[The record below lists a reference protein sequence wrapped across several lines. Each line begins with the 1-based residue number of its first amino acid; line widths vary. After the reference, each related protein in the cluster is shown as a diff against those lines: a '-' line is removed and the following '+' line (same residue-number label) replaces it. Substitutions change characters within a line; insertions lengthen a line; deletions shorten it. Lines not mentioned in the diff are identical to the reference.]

1 MRLAVFQRRPI
12 MGDPERAA
20 TIIADDLSWA
30 SKQSVDLALFPEGVL
45 TGHSYDPAT
54 IAAVAIKR
62 DGPELRTL
70 LGQLAPGH
78 PAAIVGA
85 FERRGGAIFNSAFAI
100 EEGAVTGRYAKA
112 HPNEPGVTAGDDCPV
127 FVRAGLTY
135 GINIC
140 ADANHPATAQRL
152 ADAGARLICY
162 PLNNWL
168 PIATADRWRERSIA
182 NLQAR
187 ARQTG
192 CWVASADVTG
202 TGEGVISH
210 GCTMIV
216 ATDGAI
222 VARVAEGQEGV
233 AVFDMRLRKLR
244 RSPPERSAPLH
255 RVRRYGHLPICRSR
269 ARRSGGRSRGEI
281 TRAPYPDPRRRL
293 GHGGC
298 HNGNPSICRRRT
310 RL

>member
-1 MRLAVFQRRPI
+1 MRLAVFQRHPI
-12 MGDPERAA
+12 AGDPARAA
-20 TIIADDLSWA
+20 EIIAHDLRWA
-30 SKQSVDLALFPEGVL
+30 DAHRVDLALFPEGFL
-45 TGHSYDPAT
+45 TGHSYDPAI
-54 IAAVAIKR
+54 IAAVAIEH
-62 DGPELRTL
+62 DGPEWRTL
-70 LGQLAPGH
+70 LDTLTPGH
-78 PAAIVGA
+78 PTAIVGA
-85 FERRGGAIFNSAFAI
+85 FERRGEAIFNSAFVV
-100 EEGAVTGRYAKA
+100 EDRAVSGRYAKA
-112 HPNEPGVTAGDDCPV
+112 HPNEPGVTAGGDSPV

-168 PIATADRWRERSIA
+168 PLATADRWRERSIA

-216 ATDGAI
+216 APDGAI
-222 VARVAEGQEGV
+222 VARVDEGQEGV
-233 AVFDMRLRKLR
+233 ALCDI
-244 RSPPERSAPLH
+244 AAALH
-255 RVRRYGHLPICRSR
+255 
-269 ARRSGGRSRGEI
+269 
-281 TRAPYPDPRRRL
+281 
-293 GHGGC
+293 
-298 HNGNPSICRRRT
+298 
-310 RL
+310 

>member
-1 MRLAVFQRRPI
+1 MRLAVFQRHPI
-12 MGDPERAA
+12 AGDPERAA
-20 TIIADDLSWA
+20 AIIADDLRWA
-30 SKQSVDLALFPEGVL
+30 ATQGVDLALFPEGFL

-54 IAAVAIKR
+54 IAAAAIAR
-62 DGPELRTL
+62 DGAELRAL
-70 LGQLAPGH
+70 FGQLAPGH

-85 FERRGGAIFNSAFAI
+85 FERCGDGIFNSAFVLD
-100 EEGAVTGRYAKA
+100 GRAVIGRYAKA
-112 HPNEPGVTAGDDCPV
+112 HPNEPGVTAGDDWPV

-140 ADANHPATAQRL
+140 ADANHPTTAQRL

-162 PLNNWL
+162 PLNNLL
-168 PIATADRWRERSIA
+168 PVATVERWRERSVA

-202 TGEGVISH
+202 VEEGLVSH

-216 ATDGAI
+216 APDGAI

-233 AVFDMRLRKLR
+233 AMFDIAVA
-244 RSPPERSAPLH
+244 EAAP
-255 RVRRYGHLPICRSR
+255 
-269 ARRSGGRSRGEI
+269 A
-281 TRAPYPDPRRRL
+281 AA
-293 GHGGC
+293 
-298 HNGNPSICRRRT
+298 
-310 RL
+310 

>member
-12 MGDPERAA
+12 VGDPAHAA
-20 TIIADDLSWA
+20 AIIADDLRWA
-30 SKQSVDLALFPEGVL
+30 ATQRVDLALFPEGFL

-54 IAAVAIKR
+54 IAAVAIAR
-62 DGPELRTL
+62 DGLELGTL
-70 LGQLAPGH
+70 LARLAPSH

-85 FERRGGAIFNSAFAI
+85 FERRGEAIFNSAFVL
-100 EEGAVTGRYAKA
+100 EGRAVTGRYAKA
-112 HPNEPGVTAGDDCPV
+112 HPNEPGVTAGDAAPV
-127 FVRAGLTY
+127 FERAGLCY

-168 PIATADRWRERSIA
+168 PVETADRWRERSIA

-202 TGEGVISH
+202 AGEGLISH

-216 ATDGAI
+216 APDGAI
-222 VARVAEGQEGV
+222 VARVAEGQEG
-233 AVFDMRLRKLR
+233 AALFDI
-244 RSPPERSAPLH
+244 AAA
-255 RVRRYGHLPICRSR
+255 G
-269 ARRSGGRSRGEI
+269 A
-281 TRAPYPDPRRRL
+281 A
-293 GHGGC
+293 
-298 HNGNPSICRRRT
+298 
-310 RL
+310 